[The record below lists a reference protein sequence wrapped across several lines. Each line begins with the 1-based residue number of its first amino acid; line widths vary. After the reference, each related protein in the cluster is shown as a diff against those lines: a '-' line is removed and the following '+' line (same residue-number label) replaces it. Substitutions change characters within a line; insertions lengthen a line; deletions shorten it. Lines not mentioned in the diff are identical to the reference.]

1 MRDSRRYRGNA
12 ADCLRAGYNARE
24 PHYKKLNLLMAKAW
38 LSLASQD
45 DATDGLLVT
54 WEAEDSAEKT
64 TIAFVE
70 RLIGIQIKP
79 PAPSV
84 SSRSREDE
92 QASATTDRRRA

>member
-1 MRDSRRYRGNA
+1 MHDSQRYRENA

-70 RLIGIQIKP
+70 RVIGIQIKP

-84 SSRSREDE
+84 WSREDE